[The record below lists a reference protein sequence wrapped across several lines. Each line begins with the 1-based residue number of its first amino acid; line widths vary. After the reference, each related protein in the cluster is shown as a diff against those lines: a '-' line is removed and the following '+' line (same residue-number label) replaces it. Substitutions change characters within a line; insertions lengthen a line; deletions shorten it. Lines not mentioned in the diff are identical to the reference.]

1 MMEILDEA
9 RHFAD
14 VSQPQR
20 SEDLEMCLKRVVF
33 KMELLGRVYK
43 VRLYISLSA
52 AFGTASCAW
61 NSHHL
66 CCPYV
71 LRRSPYSPRSARRL
85 RWGRS

>member
-61 NSHHL
+61 NS
-66 CCPYV
+66 PG
-71 LRRSPYSPRSARRL
+71 RAPRQTAPRAGGSSCTPR
-85 RWGRS
+85 